1 MQTEMHR
8 STNMTTA
15 PVPTLSA
22 AERRRRLAVG
32 LLRALAITV
41 VLLAGYYLLPLE
53 RLSSVPMWLTLAV
66 GLLALAAVATLQVRA
81 VIRAR
86 HPALKAV
93 EALATTAPLFLLLFA
108 AAYFVMAA
116 ADPSNFNVETL
127 TRTDSLYFTV
137 TIFATVGF
145 GDITAASEAARI
157 LVTTQMILDLI
168 VLGLGIRILVGAV
181 DVGRQKTSNGP
192 QTAAGRLAADNFSWG
207 LICSAART
215 A

>member
-1 MQTEMHR
+1 
-8 STNMTTA
+8 MTTA
-15 PVPTLSA
+15 LVPTLSA
-22 AERRRRLAVG
+22 AERRRRLTIG

-108 AAYFVMAA
+108 AAYVLMAA
-116 ADPSNFNVETL
+116 ADASNFNVETL
-127 TRTDSLYFTV
+127 TRTDSIYFTI

-157 LVTTQMILDLI
+157 LVTAKMILDLI

-181 DVGRQKTSNGP
+181 EVGRKKTSNGP
-192 QTAAGRLAADNFSWG
+192 QTAAGP
-207 LICSAART
+207 
-215 A
+215 

>member
-1 MQTEMHR
+1 
-8 STNMTTA
+8 MTTA
-15 PVPTLSA
+15 LVPALSA
-22 AERRRRLAVG
+22 AERRRRLAIG

-41 VLLAGYYLLPLE
+41 VLGAGYYLLPLD

-66 GLLALAAVATLQVRA
+66 GLLALAGFAAYQLKR

-86 HPALKAV
+86 YPALKAV

-108 AAYFVMAA
+108 AAYFLMAA

-145 GDITAASEAARI
+145 GDITAASGAARI
-157 LVTTQMILDLI
+157 LVTVQMILDLI
-168 VLGLGIRILVGAV
+168 VLGLGIRVFVSAV
-181 DVGRQKTSNGP
+181 EVGRQKASNGP
-192 QTAAGRLAADNFSWG
+192 QTAANR
-207 LICSAART
+207 
-215 A
+215 